1 MNAYLIARHVH
12 QATVVVTLGLF
23 LLRGT
28 WMLTGSAQLQRR
40 WVRIVPH
47 VNDTVLLAAAIYM
60 ATVIGMQPWIAAKL
74 AGLLL
79 YVVLGSVALRRGP
92 TRTIRAGAFLAALLV
107 FAYIVAVALTKQV
120 MPW

>member
-1 MNAYLIARHVH
+1 M
-12 QATVVVTLGLF
+12 VVTLGLF
-23 LLRGT
+23 LLRGI

-40 WVRIVPH
+40 LVRIVPH

-79 YVVLGSVALRRGP
+79 YIVLGSVALRRGP
-92 TRTIRAGAFLAALLV
+92 SRIIRAGAFVAALLV

>member
-1 MNAYLIARHVH
+1 M
-12 QATVVVTLGLF
+12 VVTLGLF
-23 LLRGT
+23 LLRGA
-28 WMLTGSAQLQRR
+28 WMLAGSPQLRRR

-47 VNDTVLLAAAIYM
+47 VNDTILLAAAIYM
-60 ATVIGMQPWIAAKL
+60 ATVIGMQSWIAAKI

-79 YVVLGSVALRRGP
+79 YIVLGSVALRRGP
-92 TRTIRAGAFLAALLV
+92 SRIIRAGAFVAALLV